1 MKELLIKLKIIHVVS
16 NEERRKAGIK
26 ILGKGY
32 FKAYRFNPFNPLSY
46 VLIIIIPVIFL
57 MHGFVGVFKKVINPF
72 QWN

>member
-32 FKAYRFNPFNPLSY
+32 FKAYRIKLRINYNNSCDFFNAWICWS
-46 VLIIIIPVIFL
+46 I
-57 MHGFVGVFKKVINPF
+57 
-72 QWN
+72 